1 MCGLPLPGAGPAPAG
16 AATATDGAA
25 ATTAA
30 GTTPGAAQRIALT
43 VNGKAYEFDVQP
55 QETLVE
61 LLRERLHFMRTK
73 EGCGVGECGS
83 CTVLMDKK
91 AVASCLVLAVDA
103 DGSEILTTE
112 GMSCDSEF
120 HPMQE
125 SFVDHL
131 ALQARIGVS
140 SLSVRREY
148 LTFCHLCC
156 GHCAVRVTVAD
167 NVIVDMA
174 PDLESGLSNEQCVYK
189 KGRLS
194 IPEIHD
200 HPDRLLHP
208 LKRVGARGEG
218 KWEQISWE
226 EALDTIADK
235 FRGIREESGPEYVM
249 FGLGEPHGLEFAFA
263 QRFASAF
270 GTPNV
275 TTPGWFCGVPFQT
288 ANAFTFGQG
297 AVPDEE
303 HTPELLVVWGV
314 NPNHTSGGIRRQTVI
329 KIAESGAKIVVVD
342 PRKIDMAGI
351 ADLWIKPR
359 PATDGALALG
369 LLKVLV
375 DEGLYDQD
383 FVRDWTLGFEEL
395 RAELATF
402 TLADVARVTWV
413 PEDQIVALAR
423 MIGTSK
429 PACLHWGNGIDQG
442 VQPFQTH
449 RAISILAAISGNLN
463 VPGGIVLPDSET
475 NFVRP
480 GKFYM
485 LSKRLPIAG
494 KTIGKEFPMTLKSTS
509 VPSWT
514 LVRAILENEPY
525 APRAAFF
532 MLTNPMT
539 SFVDSRRTREAFER
553 LEFIVALDLFMTPTA
568 ALADIVLPVAFGM
581 EHDEVG
587 YWPGWYNEVRA
598 HPKVVDPPGD
608 ARPDTWIINEL
619 ARRLELPD
627 FWEEEHEA
635 LDAWLAPSG
644 LTFEDLK
651 HERTLLPTKNYGN
664 ANLRTPSGKVEIV
677 AASLAELG
685 LAVLPTWDELGAVPE
700 LGDDYPLV
708 FTNSKSEI
716 FIGTSYKGVP
726 SLRAMRPEPIVQMN
740 PGAAADLGLDD
751 GDLVYIE
758 TKKGRIKQRLVFD
771 PDLDPRVI
779 FADFGWWFPEDPS
792 GQLGWDWGNLNVLT
806 SYDEPVDPAV
816 GVMVLRGVPCR
827 VYKA

>member
-1 MCGLPLPGAGPAPAG
+1 MADRSA
-16 AATATDGAA
+16 
-25 ATTAA
+25 
-30 GTTPGAAQRIALT
+30 RKISLT
-43 VNGKAYEFDVQP
+43 VNGKGYEFEVEP

-61 LLRERLHFMRTK
+61 LLRERLRLMRTK

-83 CTVLMDKK
+83 CTVLMDKQ

-120 HPMQE
+120 QPMQE

-131 ALQARIGVS
+131 ALQARVGVS
-140 SLSVRREY
+140 TLSARQEY

-156 GHCAVRVTVAD
+156 GHCAVKVTVAD

-194 IPEIHD
+194 IPEIHS
-200 HPDRLLHP
+200 HPDRLLYP

-218 KWEQISWE
+218 KWERISWD
-226 EALDTIADK
+226 EALDTVADK
-235 FRGIREESGPEYVM
+235 FRTIKEESGPEYVT

-263 QRFASAF
+263 QRFASVF

-303 HTPELLVVWGV
+303 HVPELLVVWGT

-329 KIAESGAKIVVVD
+329 NIVESGAKIVVID
-342 PRKIDMAGI
+342 PRKIDLAGV
-351 ADLWIKPR
+351 ADLWVRPR
-359 PATDGALALG
+359 PGTDGALAMG
-369 LLKVLV
+369 LLKVV
-375 DEGLYDQD
+375 VEEGLYDEE
-383 FVRDWTLGFEEL
+383 FVRDWTIGFDEL
-395 RAELATF
+395 KAELATF
-402 TLADVARVTWV
+402 ALADVAAATWV
-413 PEDQIVALAR
+413 PEEQVVQLAR
-423 MIGTSK
+423 MIGECHPT
-429 PACLHWGNGIDQG
+429 CLHWGNGIDQG
-442 VQPFQTH
+442 VNPFQTH
-449 RAISILAAISGNLN
+449 RAISILAAISGDLN

-480 GKFYM
+480 GRFYM
-485 LSKRLPIAG
+485 LSKRLPVAD

-509 VPSWT
+509 VPSWS
-514 LVRAILENEPY
+514 LVKAILDGKPY
-525 APRAAFF
+525 RPRAAFF

-539 SFVDSRRTREAFER
+539 SFVNSTETREA
-553 LEFIVALDLFMTPTA
+553 LMQIEFTVVLDLFMTPTA
-568 ALADIVLPVAFGM
+568 ILADIVLPVAFGM

-598 HPKVVDPPGD
+598 HPKVVDPPGE
-608 ARPDTWIINEL
+608 AWPDTKIINEL
-619 ARRLELPD
+619 AKRLGLTD
-627 FWEEEHEA
+627 FWEEDHEA

-651 HERTLLPTKNYGN
+651 DQRTLLPKKNYGN

-677 AASLAELG
+677 ARPLAELG
-685 LAVLPTWDELGAVPE
+685 LSVLPTWKELSAIPE
-700 LGDDYPLV
+700 IPADYPLL

-726 SLRAMRPEPIVQMN
+726 ALRAMRPEPIVQMN
-740 PGAAADLGLDD
+740 PATARGLGLKD
-751 GDLVYIE
+751 GDMVYIE
-758 TKKGRIKQRLVFD
+758 TKMGRIKQRLVFD
-771 PDLDPRVI
+771 PDIDPRVV

-792 GQLGWDWGNLNVLT
+792 GALGWDWGNINMLT
-806 SYDEPVDPAV
+806 SSDGPVDPAV
-816 GVMVLRGVPCR
+816 GVMVLRGVPCK
-827 VYKA
+827 VYGAEPEGGPSC

>member
-1 MCGLPLPGAGPAPAG
+1 MCKHAEGTGPAEAVGG
-16 AATATDGAA
+16 AATTPRDC
-25 ATTAA
+25 TCRPAA
-30 GTTPGAAQRIALT
+30 GATQTISLR
-43 VNGKAYEFDVQP
+43 VNGTSYQFDVQP

-61 LLRERLHFMRTK
+61 LLRERLRFMRTK

-83 CTVLMDKK
+83 CTVIMDKK

-103 DGSEILTTE
+103 DGSEIVTTE

-125 SFVDHL
+125 MFVDHL
-131 ALQARIGVS
+131 AVQARAGVS
-140 SLSVRREY
+140 SLSVRQDY

-156 GHCAVRVTVAD
+156 GHCAVKVTVAD

-174 PDLESGLSNEQCVYK
+174 PDLESGFANEQCVYK

-194 IPEIHD
+194 IPEIHS

-218 KWEQISWE
+218 AWEEISWE
-226 EALDTIADK
+226 EALDTVAAK
-235 FRGIREESGPEYVM
+235 FRAVRDEYGAEYLM
-249 FGLGEPHGLEFAFA
+249 LALGEPHGLEFAFA

-303 HTPELLVVWGV
+303 HLPELLVVWGT
-314 NPNHTSGGIRRQTVI
+314 NPNHTSGGIRRENVI
-329 KIAESGAKIVVVD
+329 KITESGAKIVVID
-342 PRKIDMAGI
+342 PRKIDMAGV
-351 ADLWIKPR
+351 ADMWIKPR
-359 PATDGALALG
+359 PASDGALAMG
-369 LLKVLV
+369 LLKVV
-375 DEGLYDQD
+375 VEEDLYDKD
-383 FVRDWTLGFEEL
+383 FVRDWTVGFDEL
-395 RAELATF
+395 KAELATF
-402 TLADVARVTWV
+402 AVADAAKACWV
-413 PEDQIVALAR
+413 PEEQIVALAR
-423 MIGTSK
+423 LIGTSK
-429 PACLHWGNGIDQG
+429 PTCLHWGNGIDQG

-449 RAISILAAISGNLN
+449 RAISILAAITGNLN

-475 NFVRP
+475 NFLRP

-485 LSKRLPIAG
+485 LSKRRPFAD

-509 VPSWT
+509 VPSWS
-514 LVRAILENEPY
+514 LVKAILDEAPN

-539 SFVDSRRTREAFER
+539 SFVDSISTRKA
-553 LEFIVALDLFMTPTA
+553 LEKLDFSVVLDIFMTPTA

-581 EHDEVG
+581 EHDEIG

-598 HPKVVDPPGD
+598 HPKVVDAPGD
-608 ARPDTWIINEL
+608 ARPDTWVINEL
-619 ARRLELPD
+619 AKRLELPD
-627 FWEEEHEA
+627 FWEQDHEA

-651 HERTLLPTKNYGN
+651 RERTLLPKKNYGN

-677 AASLAELG
+677 SETLAWIG
-685 LAVLPTWDELGAVPE
+685 LPTLPRWAELGAVPE
-700 LGDDYPLV
+700 MTEEYPLL

-726 SLRAMRPEPIVQMN
+726 SLRAMRPEPVVQMN
-740 PGAAADLGLDD
+740 PATAAASGLKD
-751 GDLVYIE
+751 GDLVYME

-771 PDLDPRVI
+771 PDIDPRVL

-792 GQLGWDWGNLNVLT
+792 GALGWDWGNINVLT
-806 SYDEPVDPAV
+806 SYDEPVDPAC
-816 GVMVLRGVPCR
+816 GVMILRGVPCR
-827 VYKA
+827 VYKAQ